1 MKYLILI
8 TALAAAVPAKAEE
21 TKIRGTLVDHYTYVT
36 ENVPSTRRECS
47 EVEVPVYGD
56 RTRNGNAAEGALLG
70 MVLGGVIGKGI
81 TGKDDGAAV
90 GAVMGGIIG
99 ADQGAKPKTDRVITG
114 YKRETQCTDVTYS
127 EQVQKRVYDYSTIKF
142 NVDGQY
148 YAVDFVK

>member
-8 TALAAAVPAKAEE
+8 TALIAAPAKAEE
-21 TKIRGTLVDHYTYVT
+21 SQIRGTVIDHYTYVT
-36 ENVPSTRRECS
+36 ENIPRTRKECS
-47 EVEVPVYGD
+47 EVEIPVYGD

-114 YKRETQCTDVTYS
+114 YTRETQCSDVTYS
-127 EQVQKRVYDYSTIKF
+127 EQVKKRVYDYSTIKF
-142 NVDGQY
+142 TVEGQQY
-148 YAVDFVK
+148 IIDFVK